1 LNLQPG
7 EIVEVRSQQEIESN
21 LDPDNKRGSHFHSG
35 MLLDCG
41 TRARVVG
48 RVDRII
54 DERTGRML
62 KLRGDCVVLDG
73 LWCDESPRSVPS
85 QDLFVLAGGM
95 VAPVARL
102 NLPRARMACQRALC
116 GPWHCRSARR

>member
-1 LNLQPG
+1 LPRSLRVRSRKLCPELNPTREIREYPPLNLQPG
-7 EIVEVRSQQEIESN
+7 EIVEVRSQQEIEST
-21 LDPDNKRGSHFHSG
+21 LDPDNKRGPHFHSG

-62 KLRGDCVVLDG
+62 KLHTAFVDSEKRLREEGVA
-73 LWCDESPRSVPS
+73 EAQRSH
-85 QDLFVLAGGM
+85 
-95 VAPVARL
+95 AP
-102 NLPRARMACQRALC
+102 
-116 GPWHCRSARR
+116 